1 MHDQGSSIPFT
12 SSCCPT
18 SHFFPRVKILPISEL
33 IWKDDDLISF
43 RYPTLSA
50 IPELAHGVF
59 ARHGGL
65 SDPPYGTLNVSFSV
79 GDRAEHVRGNL
90 ARVQGEIGS
99 SRILYLNQLHGKG
112 IHVFRGA
119 LSLPSGDQLPGDAMI
134 TDVPGVG
141 LMIKQADCQSVVL
154 YDPERRI
161 VANVHCGWRGNVQN
175 ILGGVVARLEQDFS
189 CTPSRI
195 LAAIGPSLGPCCGE
209 FMDHKKIFPREFE
222 HFMVREHFFDM
233 WAISCGQLIDAGLL
247 PENIELASI
256 CTRCRTDLFFSYR
269 GEGVTG
275 RFCTVVMLNGRVPD
289 QTGKTHSA

>member
-119 LSLPSGDQLPGDAMI
+119 LSLPSEDQLPGDAMI

-141 LMIKQADCQSVVL
+141 LMIKQADCQSVIL
-154 YDPERRI
+154 YDPERRV

-175 ILGGVVARLEQDFS
+175 ILGRVVARLEHDFS
-189 CTPSRI
+189 CTPSRV

-209 FMDHKKIFPREFE
+209 FIDHQKIFPREFE
-222 HFMVREHFFDM
+222 QFMVREHFFDM
-233 WAISCGQLIDAGLL
+233 WAISCWQLIDAGMLA
-247 PENIELASI
+247 ENIELASI

-275 RFCTVVMLNGRVPD
+275 RFCTVVMLTDRVPG